1 MPERRRI
8 VIHGAGDV
16 SLDPSYVVSLASRG
30 YDHAWSGLEGL
41 FQGDDLTVV
50 NLECPVS
57 VLGSPADK
65 EFTFRCDPEALPAML
80 AAGVEVANLGNNHS
94 RDFGPE
100 AMLDSLVQ
108 LGKVGIASV
117 GVGDNAAAAHR
128 PAIVEVGGW
137 RIAVIGFGG
146 VLPSPSW
153 IATDD
158 RPGMAD
164 GDTIATMV
172 EAVRRADAVADL
184 VVVTVHWGVEL
195 DNTPRPEDVERAEAM
210 IEAGADVIFGHH
222 SHRLQPLD
230 FIDGRPVAWGLGNFV
245 WPRLSPEGAVT
256 AIAEVVVQPDG
267 SISACLIPAEIDSTG
282 RPVLV
287 APYDGPCDG
296 S

>member
-1 MPERRRI
+1 
-8 VIHGAGDV
+8 
-16 SLDPSYVVSLASRG
+16 
-30 YDHAWSGLEGL
+30 
-41 FQGDDLTVV
+41 
-50 NLECPVS
+50 
-57 VLGSPADK
+57 
-65 EFTFRCDPEALPAML
+65 ML

>member
-1 MPERRRI
+1 MLRVFAALVLASVTACAAGGSSQAPDDTVQPATTTTELPVEVAASVAPSTTVQTPATTVPAETTTSSTVPARRQI

-16 SLDPSYVVSLASRG
+16 SLDPSYVVSLASLG
-30 YDHAWSGLEGL
+30 YDHAWSGLDGL

-57 VLGSPADK
+57 ELGSPADK
-65 EFTFRCDPEALPAML
+65 EFTFRCDPAALPSML
-80 AAGVEVANLGNNHS
+80 AAGVEVVNLGNNHS

-117 GVGDNAAAAHR
+117 GVGVNAAAAHR

-137 RIAVIGFGG
+137 KIAVIGFGG

-184 VVVTVHWGVEL
+184 VVVTVHWGV
-195 DNTPRPEDVERAEAM
+195 
-210 IEAGADVIFGHH
+210 
-222 SHRLQPLD
+222 
-230 FIDGRPVAWGLGNFV
+230 
-245 WPRLSPEGAVT
+245 
-256 AIAEVVVQPDG
+256 
-267 SISACLIPAEIDSTG
+267 
-282 RPVLV
+282 
-287 APYDGPCDG
+287 
-296 S
+296 